1 MGIIITSDIA
11 KQYLLT
17 EDAVEG
23 FNTAVQN
30 GQIRLALEIMV
41 ELVDGIM
48 QVLDYITEDE
58 DEVEPSPE
66 PVKETKVLVEEVTE
80 PVKEE
85 VKAEAPAKKPAVKEE
100 KAQSKTEAE

>member
-1 MGIIITSDIA
+1 MGIIISSDVA

-17 EDAVEG
+17 DDAVEG

-30 GQIRLALEIMV
+30 GQIRLALQILV

-48 QVLDYITEDE
+48 QVLDFITQDE
-58 DEVEPSPE
+58 DDSEESKENAKAPE
-66 PVKETKVLVEEVTE
+66 PIVEE
-80 PVKEE
+80 KIEE
-85 VKAEAPAKKPAVKEE
+85 VKTEPAPKKAASKEE

>member
-58 DEVEPSPE
+58 VESSPE
-66 PVKETKVLVEEVTE
+66 PVKETKVLVEEVIE

-100 KAQSKTEAE
+100 KVQSKTEAE